1 MAQLWIGGMTASGSG
16 GAGRT
21 AQLWVGGVTASG
33 SGDARRT
40 TQLRGRRRE
49 EDGTTASGVMG
60 STAQLRRRGDCWI
73 HRDSEASASSGT
85 PYPQVLLHEEH
96 CVIRNRA

>member
-21 AQLWVGGVTASG
+21 AQLWVGGVTASD

-49 EDGTTASGVMG
+49 EDGATASGVMG
-60 STAQLRRRGDCWI
+60 STAQLRRRGEI
-73 HRDSEASASSGT
+73 AGFIEILKRRLR
-85 PYPQVLLHEEH
+85 QVRRILK
-96 CVIRNRA
+96 CYSMKTTA